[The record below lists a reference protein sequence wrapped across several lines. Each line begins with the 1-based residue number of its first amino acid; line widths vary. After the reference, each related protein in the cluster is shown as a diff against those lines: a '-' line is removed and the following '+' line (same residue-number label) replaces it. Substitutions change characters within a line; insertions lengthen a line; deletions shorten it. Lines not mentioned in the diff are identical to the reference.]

1 MNIIAEALAL
11 NAKVAEVCVGLKPAL
26 RVENEQIVFRTPVIT
41 NKVKFA
47 TAVLLAVA
55 YDCTCAV
62 IKHRREREW
71 NYVAKQI
78 RAEYGLDM

>member
-1 MNIIAEALAL
+1 MHIIAKAIAFDNKISEA
-11 NAKVAEVCVGLKPAL
+11 CFGLKPAL
-26 RVENEQIVFRTPVIT
+26 RVENERIVFRTPVIT

-78 RAEYGLDM
+78 RAEYGLDT